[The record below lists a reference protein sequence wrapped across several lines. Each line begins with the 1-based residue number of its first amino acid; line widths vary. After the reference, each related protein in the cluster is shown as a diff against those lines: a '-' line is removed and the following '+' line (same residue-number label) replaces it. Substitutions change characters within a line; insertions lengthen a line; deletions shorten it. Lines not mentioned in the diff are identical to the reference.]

1 MTNQPESDPLLTVRH
16 RQLSAILRRL
26 REDRGLSQ
34 AECADALHLSRQRY
48 GRLETGVSKFKAGE
62 LESILDL
69 LGCEQALRLALLELG
84 KNLNVRGWWT
94 SYDDVLSDSYARIE
108 TDAREVRTYQTNLVP
123 GQLQTPEY
131 TMALARLGQPD
142 DEEKQ
147 HRQVA
152 ARAARRRRIASADGP
167 LFHAIIAETVLHK
180 PIGGPVVHQA
190 QLRAIVLAATRPNVQ
205 IQVLPTATWEHP
217 GHEGSFVIFGFGG
230 PSALDVAYF
239 EGAAG
244 SSIYLE
250 KSNEVDLCT
259 VNFDRISKAALP
271 QTQSVALVEG
281 LLV

>member
-1 MTNQPESDPLLTVRH
+1 M
-16 RQLSAILRRL
+16 
-26 REDRGLSQ
+26 
-34 AECADALHLSRQRY
+34 SRQRY
-48 GRLETGVSKFKAGE
+48 SRLETGVSKFKPGE
-62 LESILDL
+62 LETILDL

-108 TDAREVRTYQTNLVP
+108 TDARFIRTYQTNLIP
-123 GQLQTPEY
+123 GQLQIPEY

-142 DEEKQ
+142 DEEGQ
-147 HRQVA
+147 LRRVA
-152 ARAARRRRIASADGP
+152 ARAARRRRIASVDGP

-180 PIGGPVVHQA
+180 PIGGATVHQE
-190 QLRAIVLAATRPNVQ
+190 QLRAIVLAATRPNIQ
-205 IQVLPTATWEHP
+205 IQVLRTETWEHP
-217 GHEGSFVIFGFGG
+217 GHNGSFVIFGFGG

-250 KSNEVDLCT
+250 AVNQVEMCT
-259 VNFDRISKAALP
+259 VGFDRISKAALP
-271 QTQSVALVEG
+271 QSESVALVEE